1 MPIGIDMKP
10 SELIKY
16 IENMTIDTYNE
27 KYISAF
33 EEAMYFD
40 ITELDDLKKIFNC
53 SIRVRTPMGG
63 HVDVTIMSNKTG
75 KELKKKISKK
85 CNIPVKT
92 FKLYNICT
100 GTPDVGDLMFTD
112 GRIGKL
118 LNDNETVFAQHIKPV
133 SFFELN
139 ISNK

>member
-1 MPIGIDMKP
+1 MKP
-10 SELIKY
+10 HELIKI

-33 EEAMYFD
+33 EEAIYFD
-40 ITELDDLKKIFNC
+40 ITELDYLEKILKC

-63 HVDVTIMSNKTG
+63 HVDVSIMSNKTG
-75 KELKKKISKK
+75 KDVKKKISKK
-85 CNIPVKT
+85 CGIPSKT
-92 FKLYNICT
+92 FKLYNICS

-118 LNDNETVFAQHIKPV
+118 LNDNETIYSQNIKQI

-139 ISNK
+139 IL